1 MRVVDMVSFINSLK
15 TNYNSSLIESIIQG
29 YKVIFEMGDR
39 ASPINV
45 TAFHGAG
52 QEFNEFNEKRAGIW
66 FTSDYDIAV
75 EYADPG
81 YHAKSEALV
90 YKCQITMSNP
100 LVIDVGGGD
109 FREIPLEQMAI
120 DTGVDEE
127 DISEMT
133 YSTDEI
139 VKWANS
145 KGYDGVAFH
154 NIIDAPFEGGAAEL
168 STTFCV
174 FSNSQIK
181 ILDREL
187 V

>member
-1 MRVVDMVSFINSLK
+1 MQKFYSFLESLRNNENND
-15 TNYNSSLIESIIQG
+15 TISAISEGIGI
-29 YKVIFEMGDR
+29 IFEMGNR

-66 FTSDYDIAV
+66 FTSDYDISV

-181 ILDREL
+181 ILDRE
-187 V
+187 VV